1 MGKANRIG
9 KNILL
14 ALISAVFI
22 SPIVIVFFNSFK
34 SKLFINNKPFMLP
47 DRESFVGLG
56 NYYRGC
62 GKNSVFQGVCHLS
75 DHYGMCGFPYYPTD
89 IYDGLVYCA
98 CKKQVCKYTVFYV
111 CFFHDG
117 SFPDG
122 NVYSGENIEYAEP

>member
-56 NYYRGC
+56 N
-62 GKNSVFQGVCHLS
+62 
-75 DHYGMCGFPYYPTD
+75 
-89 IYDGLVYCA
+89 
-98 CKKQVCKYTVFYV
+98 
-111 CFFHDG
+111 
-117 SFPDG
+117 
-122 NVYSGENIEYAEP
+122 

>member
-47 DRESFVGLG
+47 DRESFVGWA
-56 NYYRGC
+56 
-62 GKNSVFQGVCHLS
+62 
-75 DHYGMCGFPYYPTD
+75 
-89 IYDGLVYCA
+89 I
-98 CKKQVCKYTVFYV
+98 
-111 CFFHDG
+111 
-117 SFPDG
+117 
-122 NVYSGENIEYAEP
+122 I